1 MENGMTILATEI
13 VGKQLERLRTAL
25 ESADLPADDIELPGR
40 TFFEFTLNGTTVGWG
55 GFETYEAD
63 GLLRSIIVDPA
74 HRSKGVGVS
83 LLQLIE
89 LKAAELGVTRLHLLT
104 TNASGFFE
112 QQGYEVRQRGSEP
125 PMISQTEQFRDLC
138 PGSAVYLC
146 KRICK
151 AVSDR

>member
-1 MENGMTILATEI
+1 MTILATEI

-74 HRSKGVGVS
+74 YRSKGVGVS

-104 TNASGFFE
+104 TNASGFL
-112 QQGYEVRQRGSEP
+112 S
-125 PMISQTEQFRDLC
+125 SRDMRYVNEAL
-138 PGSAVYLC
+138 SRL
-146 KRICK
+146 
-151 AVSDR
+151 